1 MQFEVEVDVDAQ
13 LFDERTDD
21 ALEKF
26 IDRDDGEMAVIVQY
40 SGARFPGPPTDRV
53 GGQFQ
58 VAHQFG
64 QVSVRRA
71 ASQAVDLADDPLFHL
86 LGSLVGKG
94 DGEDMPVASGIAN
107 HVADIG
113 VGQLVGFT
121 GTGRS
126 FQDFDI
132 SHVTK
137 KRLYALK
144 V

>member
-1 MQFEVEVDVDAQ
+1 
-13 LFDERTDD
+13 
-21 ALEKF
+21 
-26 IDRDDGEMAVIVQY
+26 MAVIVQY

-113 VGQLVGFT
+113 EITVGFT
-121 GTGRS
+121 GIRLKPG
-126 FQDFDI
+126 FDI
-132 SHVTK
+132 SCNK
-137 KRLYALK
+137 KTLVCVKGKEKIDNLA
-144 V
+144 